1 MKSDNQTIYPV
12 ADEYTWPV
20 KITTYDAGRD
30 RRLRLSSQLR
40 LQQEVGELHLASA
53 GLGWEE
59 FYRNGMVFVLVK
71 AASVIH
77 RAPIMDEEV
86 YLRTWHRDTKGVQF
100 FRCYQFLDKEGQ
112 ALIDSVSA
120 FALVDPVEHKLLR
133 PDVFD
138 RFGVHTQPDKRG
150 NCPDPGRLRLPDG
163 MVDGGTRPIHWSDT
177 DYNGHLNNA
186 VYADILC
193 DYLPGGMA
201 GRRVTGFHI
210 SFVKEALEGEI
221 LHISALEKDGEA
233 FLSASHGRG
242 KCFDASL
249 AFEQD

>member
-1 MKSDNQTIYPV
+1 MEDGKTTYPV

-40 LQQEVGELHLASA
+40 LQQEVGELHLGSA

-59 FYRNGMVFVLVK
+59 FYRNGMIFVLVK

-77 RAPIMDEEV
+77 RAPVMDEEV
-86 YLRTWHRDTKGVQF
+86 FLRTWHRDTKGVQF
-100 FRCYQFLDKEGQ
+100 YRCYQFLDKEGQ
-112 ALIDSVSA
+112 ILIDSISA
-120 FALVDPVEHKLLR
+120 FALVEPVEHKLLR

-138 RFGVHTQPDKRG
+138 RFGIRTQPEKTG
-150 NCPDPGRLRLPDG
+150 GCPDPGRLRLPEG
-163 MVDGGTRPIHWSDT
+163 MADSGQRPVYWSDT

-193 DYLPGGMA
+193 DFLPGGMV
-201 GRRVTGFHI
+201 GRRVTGFQI
-210 SFVKEALEGEI
+210 SFLKEALEGEN
-221 LHISALEKDGEA
+221 LHITALEKNGEA
-233 FLSASHGRG
+233 FVSASHERGR
-242 KCFDASL
+242 CFDASL
-249 AFEQD
+249 TFAEES